1 MKKINSLKKKFEK
14 DFIGGGGRFPA
25 NFPIHTNAGKI
36 WDFIHSAVE
45 EARIEERELCPRG
58 ALYLEG
64 YDDGKKAERKQLER
78 EIEMLIV
85 EELLIANK
93 EGQPTSRLASLA
105 VKIKNL
111 FHKKQTKRVS
121 I

>member
-1 MKKINSLKKKFEK
+1 MRKIFPSLIRE
-14 DFIGGGGRFPA
+14 GGYWQ
-25 NFPIHTNAGKI
+25 NNVEL
-36 WDFIHSAVE
+36 WDFIHST
-45 EARIEERELCPRG
+45 
-58 ALYLEG
+58 LES
-64 YDDGKKAERKQLER
+64 ERKQLER